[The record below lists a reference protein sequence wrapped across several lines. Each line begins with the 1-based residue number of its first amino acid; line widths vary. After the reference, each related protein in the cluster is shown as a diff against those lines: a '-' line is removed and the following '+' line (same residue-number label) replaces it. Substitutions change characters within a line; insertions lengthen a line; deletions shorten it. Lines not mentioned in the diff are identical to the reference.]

1 MVSLWELSPPAFANL
16 TWELSLLAYVDL
28 KFHEK

>member
-1 MVSLWELSPPAFANL
+1 MVFLWELSPLAFANL

>member
-1 MVSLWELSPPAFANL
+1 MVSLWELSPLAFANL

-28 KFHEK
+28 NFHEK

>member
-1 MVSLWELSPPAFANL
+1 MVSLWELSPLAFANL
-16 TWELSLLAYVDL
+16 TWELSLLAYVDS

>member
-1 MVSLWELSPPAFANL
+1 MVSLWELSPLACANL